1 MGDKL
6 TEAQVR
12 ALESRRDPDHRA
24 TIDHRVV
31 RAAIKRGFLV
41 NGSITPSG
49 IAALARHKEKSK

>member
-6 TEAQVR
+6 TEALSR
-12 ALESRRDPDHRA
+12 ALEARSDPDHRA

-41 NGSITPSG
+41 NGSITPAG
-49 IAALARHKEKSK
+49 IAALALHRKESK